1 MNAAANALP
10 SSLVDAIHGIAHLGA
25 TTQKLVRDALERLW
39 FDAAVRQP
47 NGEVF
52 IITGD
57 IPAMWIRDSVWQ
69 VRPLLRFAHDTEI
82 RDFVRGVIAAQAKF
96 LNIDPYANAYNL
108 EPNGNCWHRDFA
120 NQSPWVFERKFE
132 LDSIT
137 SFLQI
142 SLDLAEVTGDHS
154 HLTQDWWALAN
165 RLVELLWTE
174 TEHDPKS
181 YRFSRPGNPAHDYL
195 SHDGY
200 GAPYRNCGLIW
211 SAFRPSD
218 DACELPF
225 HVPSN
230 IHAEIQLR
238 RLAKFSESEFAQLA
252 ASARQLALQ
261 VSTAI
266 ESIAVIGMG
275 LKSILAY
282 EVDGLGGFKLHDDAN
297 YPSLLSL
304 PFLGGQRN
312 LLYRQT
318 REFCLS
324 AANPWFFSGAHGSGV
339 GSPHTGENMIWP
351 LAIAM
356 QGITADKPA
365 DQLAALRLIE
375 RTRSSNGFIHES
387 FDVADPERFTRD
399 WFSWAEMTYVELAF
413 SLAEPTK

>member
-10 SSLVDAIHGIAHLGA
+10 ASLVDAIDGIAHLGA

-52 IITGD
+52 ILTGD

-69 VRPLLRFAHDTEI
+69 VRPLLRFTNDPEI
-82 RDFVRGVIAAQAKF
+82 LDFVRGVIAAQAKF

-108 EPNGNCWHRDFA
+108 EPNGNCWHKDFA
-120 NQSPWVFERKFE
+120 DQSPWVFERKFE

-137 SFLQI
+137 SFLQL
-142 SLDLAEVTGDHS
+142 SLDLAEVSGDSS
-154 HLTQDWWALAN
+154 HLTDEWWSLAT
-165 RLVELLWTE
+165 RLVDLLWTE
-174 TEHDPKS
+174 TKHDPVS
-181 YRFSRPGNPAHDYL
+181 YRFTRPGNPSHDYL

-200 GAPYRNCGLIW
+200 GAPFGECGLIW

-238 RLAKFSESEFAQLA
+238 RLARFAETVEPALA
-252 ASARQLALQ
+252 ASSRMLANQL
-261 VSTAI
+261 STAL
-266 ESIAVIGMG
+266 ESRAVIGKG
-275 LKSILAY
+275 SKAVLAY
-282 EVDGLGGFKLHDDAN
+282 EIDGLGGVKMQDDAN

-304 PFLGGQRN
+304 PFLGSQRN
-312 LLYRQT
+312 ELYHQT
-318 REFCLS
+318 RDFCLS
-324 AANPWFFSGAHGSGV
+324 EANPWHFSGPHGAGI
-339 GSPHTGENMIWP
+339 GSPHTGQGMIWP

-356 QGITADKPA
+356 AGITAERPA

-387 FDVADPERFTRD
+387 FDVTNPERFTRE

-413 SLAEPTK
+413 SLAEPTR